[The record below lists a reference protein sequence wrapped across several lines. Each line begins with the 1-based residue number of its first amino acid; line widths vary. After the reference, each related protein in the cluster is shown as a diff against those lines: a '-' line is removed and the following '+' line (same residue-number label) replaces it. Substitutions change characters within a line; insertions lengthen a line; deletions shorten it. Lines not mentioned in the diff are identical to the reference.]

1 MTQTDKDAPEQ
12 AGKEPDGKKGAKKA
26 GRKKGAKKTGKKK
39 TARAKSAAKP
49 RGKKLVIV
57 ESPAKARTIGRYLG
71 SDYGVQASMGHVRDL
86 PKKEFGVDVDHDFE
100 PKYVTLRG
108 KNITA
113 LRRAAR
119 SAPAVYLAPDPDREG
134 EAIAWHLM
142 QVLDIPE
149 ERAFRVSFNEITEKA
164 IRGAFDSPGKIDTCR
179 VDAQQARR
187 ILDRIVGYRLSP
199 VLWKKIAKGLS
210 AGRVQSVAL
219 RLCAERE
226 KEIRA
231 FKVEEYWKIAA
242 KLLAPPAS
250 GADAAAAAAAA
261 EQHFEAE
268 LREIGGE
275 APKIPNEEEAK
286 RLVADMEACSW
297 RVEAVNRKKVR
308 SNAPPPFTTSL
319 MQQAA
324 SVQLGFTARKT
335 MTIAQQLYE
344 GVELGESG
352 AVGLITYMRTDSFR
366 VADDALAQARG
377 IIGDRFGGDYLPEKP
392 NTFRSRKG
400 AQEAHEAIRPTYPEH
415 HPEAIER
422 YLSSD
427 QAKLYR
433 LIWNRFIAS
442 QMSPARYDVCLVDVA
457 AAREGEDRYLFRAK
471 GRHVA
476 FDGHTVLSHAA
487 AGEGRDKRELPIP
500 ELSEGQEIKA
510 EEVLPSQ
517 HFTQPPP
524 RYTEASLIKTLEK
537 EGIGRPSTYA
547 TIISTIQDRG
557 YVRRERRQLIP
568 TELGIIVSDALSKH
582 FPTIMDVGFTRDME
596 EKLDSIEG
604 GKERWTDVLRGFYGP
619 FTEELSEAEEKMEK
633 FKGAEP
639 DEPVACEKCGKPM
652 VIRVGK
658 TGRFLGCSGFP
669 ECRNAKPLDGE
680 ARPEPVKTEFE
691 CPRCGK
697 HLLIRVGR
705 RGKFFAC
712 SGYPDC
718 RYTANFGAD
727 GKPVILP
734 ETDETCPKCG
744 TRLVAR
750 TGRRGPFLACPKYP
764 KCRYAKSLG
773 GPAAGLPE
781 IDEKCDK
788 CGRPMIAKWGRRGP
802 FIACTGYP
810 DCKNA
815 KPFPQKDEE
824 GEGTEGGGEPEV
836 SDIKKRGRKV
846 DPDAPPGA

>member
-1 MTQTDKDAPEQ
+1 VADKQPQDADKPAEEK
-12 AGKEPDGKKGAKKA
+12 AAKK
-26 GRKKGAKKTGKKK
+26 KPAKKKVAKKK
-39 TARAKSAAKP
+39 SAKKKSAKAKVTRRP

-71 SDYGVQASMGHVRDL
+71 DDFVVQASMGHVRDL
-86 PKKEFGVDVDHDFE
+86 PKKEFGVDIENDFE

-108 KNITA
+108 KNIST
-113 LRRAAR
+113 LRKAAR
-119 SAPAVYLAPDPDREG
+119 SAPEVYLAPDPDREG
-134 EAIAWHLM
+134 EAIAWHLLE
-142 QVLDIPE
+142 VLEVPP

-164 IRGAFDSPGKIDTCR
+164 IKKAFEKPGKIDADR

-219 RLCAERE
+219 RLTVERE

-231 FKVEEYWKIAA
+231 FNVEEYWRIAA
-242 KLLAPPAS
+242 KLLAA
-250 GADAAAAAAAA
+250 GDKD
-261 EQHFEAE
+261 QHLEAE
-268 LREIGGE
+268 LREIDN
-275 APKIPNEEEAK
+275 ATAKIANEEEANK
-286 RLVADMEACSW
+286 HLAALQASDWLVK
-297 RVEAVNRKKVR
+297 AVNRKKVR

-319 MQQAA
+319 LQQAA
-324 SVQLGFTARKT
+324 SVQLSFTARKT

-344 GVELGESG
+344 GVEIGEAG

-366 VADDALAQARG
+366 VSGEALAQARE
-377 IIGDRFGGDYLPEKP
+377 IITGKFGDKYLPEKP
-392 NTFRSRKG
+392 NAFKSRKG
-400 AQEAHEAIRPTYPEH
+400 AQEAHEAVRPTYPQH
-415 HPEAIER
+415 APETIEK
-422 YLSSD
+422 YLSVD

-433 LIWNRFIAS
+433 MIWNRFIAS
-442 QMSPARYDVCLVDVA
+442 QMSPARYDVCLVDILA
-457 AAREGEDRYLFRAK
+457 SSDGGSEYLFRAK

-476 FDGHTVLSHAA
+476 FDGHTRLSHS
-487 AGEGRDKRELPIP
+487 AGGESRGKDKKELPIP
-500 ELSEGQEIKA
+500 DLNGGEKLKA
-510 EEVLPSQ
+510 EEITPSQ

-568 TELGIIVSDALSKH
+568 SELGIIVSDALSKH
-582 FPTIMDVGFTRDME
+582 FPTVMDVGFTSDME
-596 EKLDSIEG
+596 EKLDAIEH
-604 GKERWTDVLRGFYGP
+604 GKEKWTEVLGGFYGP
-619 FTEELSEAEEKMEK
+619 FAKELAEADEKMEK

-639 DEPVACEKCGKPM
+639 EEPVACEKCGKPM

-669 ECRNAKPLDGE
+669 DCRSAKPLDGE
-680 ARPEPVKTEFE
+680 ARPEPVETDYK
-691 CPRCGK
+691 CPRCEK
-697 HLLIRVGR
+697 NLLIRVGR
-705 RGKFFAC
+705 RGKFYAC

-718 RYTANFGAD
+718 RYTANIDAE
-727 GKPVILP
+727 GKPMVLP
-734 ETDETCPKCG
+734 ETDEVCPKCG
-744 TRLVAR
+744 TQLIAR
-750 TGRRGPFLACPKYP
+750 SGRRGPFLACPKYP

-781 IDEKCDK
+781 VKEQCDK
-788 CGRPMIAKWGRRGP
+788 CGKDMIAKWGRRGP

-815 KPFPQKDEE
+815 KPFPQKDGE
-824 GEGTEGGGEPEV
+824 GEAGEGGEAGSGEVSAEAEV
-836 SDIKKRGRKV
+836 SDIKKPGRKV
-846 DPDAPPGA
+846 DADAPPEE

>member
-1 MTQTDKDAPEQ
+1 LLSSRLEGAVVAEKQ
-12 AGKEPDGKKGAKKA
+12 EPQKPAAKKKPA
-26 GRKKGAKKTGKKK
+26 RKKS
-39 TARAKSAAKP
+39 ARAKGAGRR

-57 ESPAKARTIGRYLG
+57 ESPAKARTISRYLG
-71 SDYGVQASMGHVRDL
+71 EEYGVQASMGHVRDL
-86 PKKEFGVDVDHDFE
+86 PKKEFGVDVERDFQ

-113 LRRAAR
+113 LRKAAR

-142 QVLDIPE
+142 EVLEIPE
-149 ERAFRVSFNEITEKA
+149 ECAFRVSFNEITEKA
-164 IRGAFDSPGKIDTCR
+164 ILRAFERPGKIDAKR

-219 RLCAERE
+219 RLTAERE

-242 KLLAPPAS
+242 RLLAD
-250 GADAAAAAAAA
+250 GKR
-261 EQHFEAE
+261 EQHLEAE
-268 LREIGGE
+268 LREIDGE
-275 APKIPNEEEAK
+275 APKISSEEEAG
-286 RLVADMEACSW
+286 RLVEDMKACAW
-297 RVEAVNRKKVR
+297 KVKAVNRKKVR
-308 SNAPPPFTTSL
+308 SKAPPPFTTSL

-344 GVELGESG
+344 GIELGEAGS
-352 AVGLITYMRTDSFR
+352 VGLITYMRTDSFR
-366 VADDALAQARG
+366 VADDALARARE
-377 IIGDRFGGDYLPEKP
+377 IIGAKFGADYLPPKP
-392 NTFRSRKG
+392 NVYRSRRG
-400 AQEAHEAIRPTYPEH
+400 AQEAHEAVRPTYPEH
-415 HPEAIER
+415 APEAIER

-442 QMSPARYDVCLVDVA
+442 QMAPARYDVCLVDII
-457 AAREGEDRYLFRAK
+457 ARRDLGAEHLFRAK
-471 GRHVA
+471 GRHVE
-476 FDGHTVLSHAA
+476 FNGHTVLSQSA

-500 ELSEGQEIKA
+500 ELSAGEALKVED
-510 EEVLPSQ
+510 LTPSQ

-582 FPTIMDVGFTRDME
+582 FPTVMDVGFTRIME
-596 EKLDSIEG
+596 DKLDSIEG
-604 GKERWTDVLRGFYGP
+604 GEAKWTAVLREFYGP
-619 FTEELSEAEEKMEK
+619 FAEELAEAEEKMEK

-669 ECRNAKPLDGE
+669 ECRSAKPLDGE
-680 ARPEPVKTEFE
+680 ARPEPVQTEYK
-691 CPRCGK
+691 CPRCEK
-697 HLLIRVGR
+697 NLLIRVGR

-727 GKPVILP
+727 GKPVVLP

-744 TRLVAR
+744 KQLVAR
-750 TGRRGPFLACPKYP
+750 TGRRGPFLACPGYP

-781 IDEKCDK
+781 IDQKCEK

-802 FIACTGYP
+802 FVACTGYP

-815 KPFPQKDEE
+815 KPFPQKDAE
-824 GEGTEGGGEPEV
+824 GNAVESESEV
-836 SDIKKRGRKV
+836 SDLKKRGRKV
-846 DPDAPPGA
+846 DPDAPAEA

>member
-1 MTQTDKDAPEQ
+1 MPDKE
-12 AGKEPDGKKGAKKA
+12 EAKKPA
-26 GRKKGAKKTGKKK
+26 AAKKPAKKK
-39 TARAKSAAKP
+39 PAKKKSAKAKGTRQP

-57 ESPAKARTIGRYLG
+57 ESPAKARTISRYLG
-71 SDYGVQASMGHVRDL
+71 EEYGVQASMGHVRDL
-86 PKKEFGVDVDHDFE
+86 PKKEFGVDVEDDFK

-113 LRRAAR
+113 LRKAAR

-134 EAIAWHLM
+134 EAIAWHLLE
-142 QVLDIPE
+142 VLEIPK

-164 IRGAFDSPGKIDTCR
+164 ILQAFEKPGKIDADR

-219 RLCAERE
+219 RLTVERE

-231 FKVEEYWKIAA
+231 FNIEEYWRVAA
-242 KLLAPPAS
+242 KLLAD
-250 GADAAAAAAAA
+250 GER
-261 EQHFEAE
+261 EQHLDAE
-268 LREIGGE
+268 LREIDGA
-275 APKIPNEEEAK
+275 APKITNEEQAGK
-286 RLVADMEACSW
+286 LVEDMNTCAW
-297 RVEAVNRKKVR
+297 TVKAVNRKKVR
-308 SNAPPPFTTSL
+308 SKAPPPFTTSL

-344 GVELGESG
+344 GIELGGAG

-366 VADDALAQARG
+366 VADGALAQARE
-377 IIGDRFGGDYLPEKP
+377 IIGAKFGADYLPAKP
-392 NTFRSRKG
+392 NTYRSRRG
-400 AQEAHEAIRPTYPEH
+400 AQEAHEAVRPTSPELL
-415 HPEAIER
+415 PDEIEKH
-422 YLSSD
+422 LNSD

-442 QMSPARYDVCLVDVA
+442 QMSPARYDVCLVDIVA
-457 AAREGEDRYLFRAK
+457 GRDGGAEYLFRAK
-471 GRHVA
+471 GRHVE
-476 FDGHTVLSHAA
+476 FNGHTVLSHSA

-500 ELSEGQEIKA
+500 DLSTGQGLKVEEL
-510 EEVLPSQ
+510 VPSQ

-568 TELGIIVSDALSKH
+568 SELGIIVSDALSKH
-582 FPTIMDVGFTRDME
+582 FPTVMDVGFTRIME
-596 EKLDSIEG
+596 DKLDSIEG
-604 GKERWTDVLRGFYGP
+604 GEAKWTEVLSEFYGP
-619 FTEELSEAEEKMEK
+619 FAKELAEAEEKMEK

-669 ECRNAKPLDGE
+669 DCRSAKPLDGE
-680 ARPEPVKTEFE
+680 ARPEPVETEYK
-691 CPRCGK
+691 CPRCEK
-697 HLLIRVGR
+697 HLLLRVGR

-718 RYTANFGAD
+718 RYTANIGAD
-727 GKPVILP
+727 GKPVVLP

-744 TRLVAR
+744 KQLVAR
-750 TGRRGPFLACPKYP
+750 TGRRGPFLACPGYP

-781 IDEKCDK
+781 VDQKCDK
-788 CGRPMIAKWGRRGP
+788 CDRPMIAKWGRRGP

-815 KPFPQKDEE
+815 KPFPQKDEDGNE
-824 GEGTEGGGEPEV
+824 IKTETEV
-836 SDIKKRGRKV
+836 SDLKKRGRKI
-846 DPDAPPGA
+846 DPDAPPDA

>member
-1 MTQTDKDAPEQ
+1 VSDNQDGDKP
-12 AGKEPDGKKGAKKA
+12 AKKKPA
-26 GRKKGAKKTGKKK
+26 RKKTGNKKTPKKK
-39 TARAKSAAKP
+39 TARAKSSRRF

-71 SDYGVQASMGHVRDL
+71 DDFGVQASMGHVRDL
-86 PKKEFGVDVDHDFE
+86 PKKEFGVDVEHGFE

-108 KNITA
+108 KNISA
-113 LRRAAR
+113 LRKAAR
-119 SAPAVYLAPDPDREG
+119 SAPEVYLAPDPDREG

-142 QVLDIPE
+142 KVLDVE
-149 ERAFRVSFNEITEKA
+149 EDRAFRVSFNEITEKA
-164 IRGAFDSPGKIDTCR
+164 IRQAFENPGRIDSDR

-187 ILDRIVGYRLSP
+187 VLDRIVGYRLSP

-219 RLCAERE
+219 RLTVERE

-242 KLLAPPAS
+242 RLLAE
-250 GADAAAAAAAA
+250 ADKD
-261 EQHFEAE
+261 QHIEAE
-268 LREIGGE
+268 LREIDGE
-275 APKIPNEEEAK
+275 AFKIGNEEEAGK
-286 RLVADMEACSW
+286 HVAALEASSW
-297 RVEAVNRKKVR
+297 SVKAVNRKKVR

-344 GVELGESG
+344 GVEIGESG

-366 VADDALAQARG
+366 VADDALSKARE
-377 IIGDRFGGDYLPEKP
+377 IISGSFGDKYLPEKP
-392 NTFRSRKG
+392 NSFRSRKG

-415 HPEAIER
+415 SPDSIEK
-422 YLSSD
+422 YLSTD
-427 QAKLYR
+427 QARLYR
-433 LIWNRFIAS
+433 LIWNRFVAS
-442 QMSPARYDVCLVDVA
+442 QMAPARYDVCLVDIL
-457 AAREGEDRYLFRAK
+457 AAREGGAEYLFRAK

-476 FDGHTVLSHAA
+476 FDGHTRLSHAA
-487 AGEGRDKRELPIP
+487 GGESRGKDKKELPIP
-500 ELSEGQEIKA
+500 DLNGGERLKA
-510 EEVLPSQ
+510 EEITPSQ

-582 FPTIMDVGFTRDME
+582 FPTVMDVGFTRDME

-604 GKERWTDVLRGFYGP
+604 GEARWTAVLGGFYEP
-619 FTEELSEAEEKMEK
+619 FARELAEAEEKMEK

-669 ECRNAKPLDGE
+669 DCRSAKPLDGE
-680 ARPEPVKTEFE
+680 ARPEPIETDYK
-691 CPRCGK
+691 CPRCEK
-697 HLLIRVGR
+697 NLLIRVGR

-718 RYTANFGAD
+718 RYTANIGAD
-727 GKPVILP
+727 GKPMVLP

-744 TRLVAR
+744 TQLVAR

-788 CGRPMIAKWGRRGP
+788 CGKDMIAKWGRRGP

-815 KPFPQKDEE
+815 KPFPQKDEDGNVAE
-824 GEGTEGGGEPEV
+824 AEPEV
-836 SDIKKRGRKV
+836 SDLKKRGRKI
-846 DPDAPPGA
+846 DPDAPPDA